1 MPTPGSADAV
11 AVEPHALRLLGGLL
25 ASPGSDSL
33 EVLRELAGENAWLG
47 ESLAELED
55 TPLEDWQA
63 EHARL
68 FISGHPKT
76 ACPPYESA
84 FLGGAMFGVACDS
97 LADLYR
103 RAGLEAE
110 GLPPDYLGTQLECA
124 AWLLEQSCGHSG
136 ELLRELWRDHLAPWT
151 PRFGATLAMESR
163 LRLYRQLGEQLQ
175 GLFDA

>member
-1 MPTPGSADAV
+1 MTNLDP
-11 AVEPHALRLLGGLL
+11 ELLRLLGGLL
-25 ASPGSDSL
+25 ASPADDSL
-33 EVLRELAGENAWLG
+33 DVLRELAGENAWLD
-47 ESLAELED
+47 EPLAELEGM
-55 TPLEDWQA
+55 PLEEWQA

-84 FLGGAMFGVACDS
+84 FMGGGMFGVACDM
-97 LADLYR
+97 LGDLYR

-124 AWLLEQSCGHSG
+124 AWLLEQPCSHSG
-136 ELLRELWRDHLAPWT
+136 DLLGELWRDHLAAWT
-151 PRFGATLAMESR
+151 PRFGATLATESR
-163 LRLYRQLGEQLQ
+163 LQLYRQLGQRLR